1 MGRER
6 VTSPDICRT
15 TETQRRAS
23 ARHYSQQFSGAIGNN
38 LANVRI
44 HQEEPCVRR

>member
-1 MGRER
+1 MEGHHRLGNAA
-6 VTSPDICRT
+6 VL
-15 TETQRRAS
+15 A
-23 ARHYSQQFSGAIGNN
+23 AVSGAIENN